1 MQVAFDNGT
10 IQATRWQTD
19 GIVLNHQVINYHCFE
34 NQHTVHSEEMVRLHF
49 GLQGDCKVRFN
60 HLGKTFDLKAG
71 QHNIIYSQ
79 GLDIEVY
86 NQTKHIETFGVNIPV
101 QLFVK
106 YAEDGNEA
114 LKRFCDKV
122 MTGTNSFMAEQWRL
136 PNLAIRKVIDEVIH
150 SSFDGGLQKLFLLSK
165 SIELLVL
172 QAQQLGSPKDMHKR
186 VIKTK
191 ADQNKIAEARYIIDT
206 RYQSPPTLSALAKEI
221 GMNECKLK
229 QGFKEIFDTTV
240 FGYLSYLRLKLARR
254 MLQDTQQTAKEIAYE
269 LGYSSPQ
276 HFNNAFK
283 KEFGVTP
290 AFVRQTP

>member
-1 MQVAFDNGT
+1 
-10 IQATRWQTD
+10 
-19 GIVLNHQVINYHCFE
+19 
-34 NQHTVHSEEMVRLHF
+34 
-49 GLQGDCKVRFN
+49 
-60 HLGKTFDLKAG
+60 
-71 QHNIIYSQ
+71 
-79 GLDIEVY
+79 VY
-86 NQTKHIETFGVNIPV
+86 NHTKHIETFGVNIPV

-122 MTGTNSFMAEQWRL
+122 MTGTNALMAEQWHL
-136 PNLAIRKVIDEVIH
+136 PNLGIRKVIDEVIH

-186 VIKTK
+186 VIRTK

-229 QGFKEIFDTTV
+229 QGFKEVFDTTV